1 MQTQQVATQSVAT
14 HSEDVGSLLD
24 IGRAIMRIQA
34 GVLPGTEVKIR
45 FLDGDMWV
53 GACTISRETDDSVYY
68 VKGIIF
74 QNDRSI
80 ALEFIGDA
88 DGPVGLPIYA
98 PNGRIWTDD
107 EDSEHGDHTR
117 AAFHAD
123 GCTWTRDNAPKVKP
137 FHSSKGAKLAEKA
150 SEIEAGWGQMS
161 AKVPTDKGLK
171 WFTAKELL
179 KAGPETE
186 VWPRK
191 MPLPAH
197 EAPKPKAKA
206 PRKGNVHKR
215 NKATGEIVP
224 V

>member
-1 MQTQQVATQSVAT
+1 MQTQQLK
-14 HSEDVGSLLD
+14 EDVGSLLD

-34 GVLPGTEVKIR
+34 TVLPETEVKIQ
-45 FLDGDMWV
+45 FLDGGTWV
-53 GACTISRETDDSVYY
+53 GTVTISRPADDSFYY
-68 VKGIIF
+68 AKGIIF

-80 ALEFIGDA
+80 SLEFIGDA

-107 EDSEHGDHTR
+107 EDSEGNDHTR
-117 AAFHAD
+117 AAFYAD

-150 SEIEAGWGQMS
+150 SEIEAGWVQMS

-191 MPLPAH
+191 MPLPKASKPAH
-197 EAPKPKAKA
+197 TPKAEVKA
-206 PRKGNVHKR
+206 ARKGNVHKR